1 MNQQQS
7 KQEKLCLNKGEGD
20 YLREPAH
27 QITDKEIRLD
37 RTGGGEDVD
46 RPAIIDRCH
55 LSIIPASVR
64 LGKEDHNSGLTR
76 RQKLTALGERET
88 EKNRNK
94 TSKQTKKKIP
104 PSFTIHMVQRF

>member
-1 MNQQQS
+1 M
-7 KQEKLCLNKGEGD
+7 
-20 YLREPAH
+20 
-27 QITDKEIRLD
+27 
-37 RTGGGEDVD
+37 D
-46 RPAIIDRCH
+46 RPAIIDRWH

-94 TSKQTKKKIP
+94 TNKQKKIP